1 MSIILG
7 NTGRSCVSMNKFDKK
22 KLIGSLCCPILTFLW
37 GSIRS
42 LSDLSWGA
50 DFTGKGAFR
59 LTAFIAII
67 FGGILPVIL
76 TLTREIHTERYL
88 KKRLIVIVLVYLV
101 NRINNNI
108 TVAVA
113 AFVGYMIVG
122 VGAMMFQILKVQD
135 EDTNGSERAVLM
147 LSDPTVYWTLYWFLL
162 YIINYL

>member
-1 MSIILG
+1 MY
-7 NTGRSCVSMNKFDKK
+7 KFDKK

-37 GSIRS
+37 GSIRL

-50 DFTGKGAFR
+50 DFTGKSSFR
-59 LTAFIAII
+59 LTSFIAII

-101 NRINNNI
+101 NMINNNI
-108 TVAVA
+108 TVPVF

-135 EDTNGSERAVLM
+135 EDTSGGERAVLI
-147 LSDPTVYWTLYWFLL
+147 LSDPIVYWTIYWFML
-162 YIINYL
+162 YIVIV